1 MDKIKLLFYFAISFF
16 IVYLGGNFI
25 FNSSNTL
32 RLINESYSQLKSKF
46 SKSNSPSQSK
56 KKQSSE
62 LFKKIA
68 FWRQFK
74 RERLNVLDCSD
85 SFMRGWDSKYIDY
98 IAYNTKNGERY
109 IYNSFKETYEPQKK
123 SYYESDSFSGGMLGW
138 SGYESIDVKNESI
151 FVGNNLKIRESKSGD
166 ASFNLYQH
174 KVDASKVITIFDAN
188 DTAKSTFN
196 GTYKFEDNSGNKYIN
211 ESKNIS
217 CKLSNYYKFPVVN
230 AAPPPAA
237 DIIVVPVPHTFGL

>member
-1 MDKIKLLFYFAISFF
+1 MDKTKFSFF
-16 IVYLGGNFI
+16 IAICFLIGLLGSNFI

-32 RLINESYSQLKSKF
+32 RLINESYSQLKSNF

-74 RERLNVLDCSD
+74 RERLNVLTCSYIRD
-85 SFMRGWDSKYIDY
+85 WDGSSLDY
-98 IAYNTKNGERY
+98 IAYNTKTGERY
-109 IYNSFKETYEPQKK
+109 IYDSFKETYLPQKK
-123 SYYESDSFSGGMLGW
+123 SYFESDSFSGGMLGW
-138 SGYESIDVKNESI
+138 SGYEFINVKNETI
-151 FVGNNLKIRESKSGD
+151 FVGNNLKIKESKSGD
-166 ASFNLYQH
+166 ARLNLYQY

-196 GTYKFEDNSGNKYIN
+196 GTYTFKDYSGNASIN
-211 ESKNIS
+211 ETRNIS
-217 CKLSNYYKFPVVN
+217 CELANYYEFK
-230 AAPPPAA
+230 
-237 DIIVVPVPHTFGL
+237 